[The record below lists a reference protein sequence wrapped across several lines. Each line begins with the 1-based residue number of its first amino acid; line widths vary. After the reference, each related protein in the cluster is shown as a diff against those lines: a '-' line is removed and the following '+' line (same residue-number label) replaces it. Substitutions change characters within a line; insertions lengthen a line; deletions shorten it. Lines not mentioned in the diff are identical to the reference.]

1 MWPTLLYAALA
12 IAICGWIFTSF
23 RQRRKVHA
31 LERSKEEIQVE
42 ETLVFDF
49 LHGLGEAFRETI
61 KPHDLHRL
69 IVEGATRI
77 LDAHGGAL
85 YLTDRSGNK
94 LVPVFLSK
102 GCPPLVPVPGHIL
115 HQAATTPA
123 ALEGFL
129 RMHSVPPSEGLIGT
143 ETIKPHDLHRLI
155 VEGATR
161 ILDAHGGAL
170 YLTDR
175 SGNKLVPVFLSKGCP
190 PLVPVPGHILHQA
203 ATAPAAL
210 EGFLRMHSV
219 PPGEGLIGTVWQTTQ
234 PVSLA
239 DVRDVPELARLR
251 ETPLGTASLMATAL
265 LYGKQNMGV
274 LAVGNGPMGAPF
286 TPSDFVVFKSIA
298 EQSAFA
304 LYNAIIY
311 SEANEKKR
319 LDHDLEIARDIQR
332 ILLPEKSPAV
342 PGFEIAGINIPARQV
357 SGDYFDYIRV
367 DEHRLGVAIA
377 DVSGKGV
384 PASLIMAICRS
395 VLRSQAPQNPSPAE
409 VLKAV
414 NRQLYP
420 DIKEDMFISMAYLVV
435 DHSVGSITL
444 ARAGHDAPLL
454 YRRAQQTVE
463 LIKPPGMVVGIDS
476 GSVFDRITNDFAI
489 RLEQDDCLV
498 LYTDGVTEALD
509 AEGFE
514 FGIDRMIQS
523 VRASAAHGA
532 SAIITR
538 LIDDV
543 RNFVGAHPQ
552 NDDITLITIRKHEK
566 DQP

>member
-1 MWPTLLYAALA
+1 MWPTLLYALLA
-12 IAICGWIFTSF
+12 IAICGWIFTTF
-23 RQRRKVHA
+23 RQRRKVYA

-129 RMHSVPPSEGLIGT
+129 RMHSVPP
-143 ETIKPHDLHRLI
+143 
-155 VEGATR
+155 
-161 ILDAHGGAL
+161 
-170 YLTDR
+170 
-175 SGNKLVPVFLSKGCP
+175 
-190 PLVPVPGHILHQA
+190 
-203 ATAPAAL
+203 
-210 EGFLRMHSV
+210 
-219 PPGEGLIGTVWQTTQ
+219 GEGLIGAVWQTAQ
-234 PVSLA
+234 PVSITN
-239 DVRDVPELARLR
+239 VREVPELARLR
-251 ETPLGTASLMATAL
+251 ETPFGTASLMATAL

-332 ILLPEKSPAV
+332 ILLPEKSPNI
-342 PGFEIAGINIPARQV
+342 PSFEIAGLNIPARQV

-367 DEHRLGVAIA
+367 DEHRLGLAIA

-435 DHSVGSITL
+435 DHSVGSVTI

-454 YRRAQQTVE
+454 YQRAPQTVE

-509 AEGFE
+509 TEGFE